1 MAFGAAPGAPNDER
15 QRRQAS
21 SLLRGDD
28 TAKTLIWSGQPLLVW
43 AGVLLGLGVGG
54 FFDGIV
60 FHQLLQWHHLLSS
73 VAAYP
78 VTTVAGLKVNTFWDG
93 VFHAGTY
100 LVTLVGLAL
109 LWQASRQPHCQWPT
123 RLLLGLVLLGWGA
136 FNLVEGLIDHELLG
150 LHHVNETVPRSQW
163 IWWDL
168 GFLGWGALM
177 LLAGWALARS
187 GVRPPTDVAGTDG
200 AGAANQ

>member
-1 MAFGAAPGAPNDER
+1 MH
-15 QRRQAS
+15 
-21 SLLRGDD
+21 GDD
-28 TAKTLIWSGQPLLVW
+28 ARQNAPDARPVEAATHRAPDGAHAASGRALAAW
-43 AGVLLGLGVGG
+43 AGVLLGIGLGG

-73 VAAYP
+73 VAADP
-78 VTTVAGLKVNTFWDG
+78 VTTVAGLRVNTFWDG

-100 LVTLVGLAL
+100 LVTAAGLLL
-109 LWQASRQPHCQWPT
+109 LWRVAAMAPAPWSGRWFA
-123 RLLLGLVLLGWGA
+123 GLILLGWGV

-168 GFLGWGALM
+168 AFLVWGAAM
-177 LLAGWALARS
+177 LLIGWRLIQAR
-187 GVRPPTDVAGTDG
+187 PHAP
-200 AGAANQ
+200 AAS